1 MDEKH
6 SNFSGTYFNK
16 DTVGRLA
23 ATAKVFAWI
32 VALFY
37 IVQWI
42 IQVGTMVLQIGRGF
56 WVGMGVTD
64 IAQTVINQFEQPLR
78 GLVYFVVLQGVA
90 QILYMI
96 MDIEDNTR
104 RGARGSK

>member
-6 SNFSGTYFNK
+6 SIFSGTYFNK

-32 VALFY
+32 VAVFY
-37 IVQWI
+37 VVQWM
-42 IQVGTMVLQIGRGF
+42 IQFGTVLLQIGRGF
-56 WVGMGVTD
+56 WAGMGITD
-64 IAQTVINQFEQPLR
+64 IAQNIILQFEQPLR

-90 QILYMI
+90 QVLLMM

-104 RGARGSK
+104 RGARGGK